1 MVAHLRLEGVDE
13 HVLPPHADN
22 DDSVVRRVDADS
34 AHHEPGESSQPGG
47 EVLPTRPV
55 DLTYTPEEQA
65 FQREVRAWL
74 GRNVPKRQRDER
86 PAEFGDPRR
95 IAAAKAWQRKVYEA
109 GYLALSWPRE
119 WGGQGADLM
128 RQTIVNEE
136 MVRARAPGLI
146 GMLGIA
152 MVGPTLIQYGSEEQR
167 RRYLP
172 KILTAEEI
180 WCQGYSEPGA
190 GSDLASLRT
199 RAELRGDT
207 FVVNGQKVWTSNA
220 QYADWMFCLVRTDP
234 AAPRHAG
241 ISYLLIDM
249 RTPGIS
255 VRPLVQMTGDAGFNE
270 VFLEDVHVPR
280 ANLVGP
286 LNGGWQVANATLA
299 HERNMLGST
308 TRTQQTF
315 QRLVRLARA
324 QRRNGRPASRDP
336 VVRQRLADLAIRV
349 ETMRLDAYRQLTDA
363 LRGRP
368 PGISA
373 SVNKLVTTELNHD
386 IARAA
391 LDVLG
396 SYGPLHKRDPRARD
410 RGAWPADFMYS
421 LGLMIGGGT
430 SQIQKNIIAERGLGL
445 PREARGA

>member
-1 MVAHLRLEGVDE
+1 M
-13 HVLPPHADN
+13 
-22 DDSVVRRVDADS
+22 
-34 AHHEPGESSQPGG
+34 
-47 EVLPTRPV
+47 
-55 DLTYTPEEQA
+55 DLTYMPDELA

-74 GRNVPKRQRDER
+74 KRNVPKRQRDER
-86 PAEFGDPRR
+86 PIEFGDPRR
-95 IAAAKAWQRKVYEA
+95 IAEAKAWQRKVYEA
-109 GYLALSWPRE
+109 GYLALAWPRE
-119 WGGQGADLM
+119 WGGQGADIM

-146 GMLGIA
+146 GLLGIS
-152 MVGPTLIQYGSEEQR
+152 MVGPTLIQHGSEEQR
-167 RRYLP
+167 RRHLP

-199 RAELRGDT
+199 RAELRGDE

-234 AAPRHAG
+234 DAPRHAG
-241 ISYLLIDM
+241 ISYILIDM
-249 RTPGIS
+249 RTPGIT
-255 VRPLVQMTGDAGFNE
+255 VRPLVQMTGDAGFNQ
-270 VFLEDVHVPR
+270 VFLEDVRVPR
-280 ANLVGP
+280 ANLVGQ
-286 LNGGWQVANATLA
+286 LNAGWQVANATLA

-315 QRLVRLARA
+315 QKLVRLARTH
-324 QRRNGRPASRDP
+324 RRNGGPASEDP

-349 ETMRLDAYRQLTDA
+349 ETMRLEAYRQLTDA
-363 LRGRP
+363 LHGRP

-373 SVNKLVTTELNHD
+373 SINKLVTTELNHD

-396 SYGPLHKRDPRARD
+396 SYGPLHKRDPRARSTPGWPSSAGWGSSCRRRRAGSGSRCSTWRLCWRSSGARPR
-410 RGAWPADFMYS
+410 RGPS
-421 LGLMIGGGT
+421 CRR
-430 SQIQKNIIAERGLGL
+430 SS
-445 PREARGA
+445 

>member
-1 MVAHLRLEGVDE
+1 M
-13 HVLPPHADN
+13 
-22 DDSVVRRVDADS
+22 
-34 AHHEPGESSQPGG
+34 
-47 EVLPTRPV
+47 
-55 DLTYTPEEQA
+55 DLTYTPGELA

-74 GRNVPKRQRDER
+74 KRNVPKRQRDDR
-86 PAEFGDPRR
+86 PIEFGDPRR
-95 IAAAKAWQRKVYEA
+95 IAEAKAWQRKVHEA
-109 GYLALSWPRE
+109 GYLALAWPRE
-119 WGGQGADLM
+119 YGGQGADVM

-146 GMLGIA
+146 GLLGIS
-152 MVGPTLIQYGSEEQR
+152 MVGPTLIQHGSEEQR
-167 RRYLP
+167 RRHLP
-172 KILTAEEI
+172 SILTAEEI

-199 RAELRGDT
+199 RAELRGDA

-234 AAPRHAG
+234 DAPKHAG

-249 RTPGIS
+249 KTPGIS

-270 VFLEDVHVPR
+270 VFFEDVRVPR
-280 ANLVGP
+280 ANLVGQ
-286 LNGGWQVANATLA
+286 LNAGWQVANATLA

-315 QRLVRLARA
+315 QKLVRLART
-324 QRRNGRPASRDP
+324 QRRNGGPASKDP
-336 VVRQRLADLAIRV
+336 VVRQCLADLAIRV
-349 ETMRLDAYRQLTDA
+349 ETMKLEAYRQLTDA
-363 LRGRP
+363 LRKRP

-391 LDVLG
+391 LDILG

-410 RGAWPADFMYS
+410 GGVWPTDFMYS
-421 LGLMIGGGT
+421 LGLIIGGGT
-430 SQIQKNIIAERGLGL
+430 SQIQKNIIAERGLGM
-445 PREARGA
+445 PREARGK

>member
-1 MVAHLRLEGVDE
+1 M
-13 HVLPPHADN
+13 
-22 DDSVVRRVDADS
+22 
-34 AHHEPGESSQPGG
+34 
-47 EVLPTRPV
+47 
-55 DLTYTPEEQA
+55 DLSYTPAERA
-65 FQREVRAWL
+65 FQREVRTWL
-74 GRNVPKRQRDER
+74 GKNVPKRQRDAR
-86 PAEFGDPRR
+86 PLEFGDPRR
-95 IAAAKAWQRKVYEA
+95 IAETKAWQRKVHEA
-109 GYLALSWPRE
+109 GYLALAWPRE
-119 WGGQGADLM
+119 WGGQGADIM

-146 GMLGIA
+146 GMMGVQ
-152 MVGPTLIQYGSEEQR
+152 MVGPTLIQFGSEEQR

-172 KILTAEEI
+172 KILSADEI

-199 RAELRGDT
+199 RAELVGDD

-220 QYADWMFCLVRTDP
+220 QHADWMFCLVRTDP
-234 AAPRHAG
+234 EARKHAG

-249 RTPGIS
+249 RTPGITL
-255 VRPLVQMTGDAGFNE
+255 RPLVQMTGDPGFNE
-270 VFLEDVHVPR
+270 VFFEDVRVPR

-308 TRTQQTF
+308 VRTQQTF
-315 QRLVRLARA
+315 QRLVRLARR
-324 QRRNGRPASRDP
+324 QRRNGAPASADP

-349 ETMRLDAYRQLTDA
+349 EAMKLDAYRQLTDA

-386 IARAA
+386 IARTA
-391 LDVLG
+391 LEVLG
-396 SYGPLHKRDPRARD
+396 SYAVLGRRAPDTRD
-410 RGAWPADFMYS
+410 GGVWPIDFMYS
-421 LGLMIGGGT
+421 LGLIIGGGT
-430 SQIQKNIIAERGLGL
+430 SQIQKNIIAERGLGM
-445 PREARGA
+445 PREPRPS

>member
-1 MVAHLRLEGVDE
+1 M
-13 HVLPPHADN
+13 
-22 DDSVVRRVDADS
+22 
-34 AHHEPGESSQPGG
+34 
-47 EVLPTRPV
+47 
-55 DLTYTPEEQA
+55 DLSYTPEELA

-74 GRNVPKRQRDER
+74 RRNVPGRQRDER
-86 PAEFGDPRR
+86 PVEFGDPRR
-95 IAAAKAWQRKVYEA
+95 IAAAKAWQRKVHGA
-109 GYLALSWPRE
+109 GYLALAWPRD
-119 WGGQGADLM
+119 WGGQGADIM
-128 RQTIVNEE
+128 RQTIVNDE

-146 GMLGIA
+146 GLLGIS
-152 MVGPTLIQYGSEEQR
+152 MVGPTLIQHGTEEQR

-199 RAELRGDT
+199 RAELRGDE
-207 FVVNGQKVWTSNA
+207 FVVNGQKVWTSSA

-234 AAPRHAG
+234 DAPRHAG
-241 ISYLLIDM
+241 ISYILIDM
-249 RTPGIS
+249 RTPGIT

-270 VFLEDVHVPR
+270 VFLEDVRVPR
-280 ANLVGP
+280 ANLVGQ
-286 LNGGWQVANATLA
+286 LNAGWQVANATLA

-315 QRLVRLARA
+315 QKLVRLARTH
-324 QRRNGRPASRDP
+324 RRNGGPASEDP

-349 ETMRLDAYRQLTDA
+349 ETMRLEAYRQLTDA
-363 LRGRP
+363 LHGRP

-373 SVNKLVTTELNHD
+373 SINKLVTTELNHD

-410 RGAWPADFMYS
+410 GGVWPSDFMYS
-421 LGLMIGGGT
+421 LGLIIGGGT
-430 SQIQKNIIAERGLGL
+430 SQIQKNIIAERGLGM
-445 PREARGA
+445 PREARGMR